1 MIDEA
6 EDELRQIQA
15 LLNNPMPE
23 NFRAAQNKLEY
34 VAGLI
39 ASVKDELCSGR
50 PCERRVWEFLRRV
63 PGEMQR
69 IRTLM
74 QTPIEFYR
82 SLDSLWAT
90 HSESYDVTGN
100 VRGLASQVGSRT
112 LLQV

>member
-1 MIDEA
+1 VIDDA
-6 EDELRQIQA
+6 EDELRHIRA
-15 LLNNPMPE
+15 LLNAPTPE
-23 NFRAAQNKLEY
+23 NFQAAQNKLEY
-34 VAGLI
+34 LAGLI

-50 PCERRVWEFLRRV
+50 PCERRVWEFLRRL

-90 HSESYDVTGN
+90 QSESYDVSGN
-100 VRGLASQVGSRT
+100 VRGLASQVGPKT
-112 LLQV
+112 LLQL